1 MQNYSGFSGRIRIL
15 KERIQNWIS
24 KNGEPPVGSRAW
36 EAKLEVEKLPRI
48 IDERLERLSRGG
60 LDAGAETTLRVDI
73 ENLQQ
78 QLAQHQQTLDEMDTS
93 PGVGFVAAESK
104 YHRVNEEAKAAGYP
118 EPPEGHYY
126 EIRGKDNQGNTVYG
140 LRKFDS
146 RSPNHRPDVEQQRVV
161 KQPDGTFKIESA
173 GERRT
178 DQDRRNDIIR
188 EHGNRQAF
196 EDLEK
201 AIADGKLPQDVAAYI
216 RSQEKAL
223 KICQE
228 YELDLT
234 ALTRDLPTS
243 YEQATEKFR
252 KTMRQQL
259 QQKFA
264 ALTPEKARKLF
275 DELKPVVESRTQGE
289 IFTALQRAQAANSGI
304 MTLDTSVTNIEG
316 TKRSGDRAIEITNQ
330 LAEDAPPPG
339 RYLVDDKGGAAAFD
353 KKQAQRYSDFLDK
366 SDPPGQI
373 RAEGAAGA
381 KPETYDGVVYIFD
394 SEAAA
399 RAARTYVDANS
410 LHQNIYM
417 GFYDQNGNQHWLS
430 RRN

>member
-1 MQNYSGFSGRIRIL
+1 
-15 KERIQNWIS
+15 
-24 KNGEPPVGSRAW
+24 
-36 EAKLEVEKLPRI
+36 
-48 IDERLERLSRGG
+48 
-60 LDAGAETTLRVDI
+60 
-73 ENLQQ
+73 
-78 QLAQHQQTLDEMDTS
+78 
-93 PGVGFVAAESK
+93 
-104 YHRVNEEAKAAGYP
+104 
-118 EPPEGHYY
+118 
-126 EIRGKDNQGNTVYG
+126 
-140 LRKFDS
+140 
-146 RSPNHRPDVEQQRVV
+146 
-161 KQPDGTFKIESA
+161 
-173 GERRT
+173 
-178 DQDRRNDIIR
+178 
-188 EHGNRQAF
+188 
-196 EDLEK
+196 
-201 AIADGKLPQDVAAYI
+201 
-216 RSQEKAL
+216 
-223 KICQE
+223 
-228 YELDLT
+228 LDLT